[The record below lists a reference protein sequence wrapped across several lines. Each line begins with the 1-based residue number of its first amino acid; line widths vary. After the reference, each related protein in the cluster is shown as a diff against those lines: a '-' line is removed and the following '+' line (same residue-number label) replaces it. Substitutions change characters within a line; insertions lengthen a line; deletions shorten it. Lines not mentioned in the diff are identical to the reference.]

1 MTDEEVQ
8 ALQNE
13 LKATQGELETTRTE
27 LENVKAE
34 KEALASDKETL
45 RVESATLAGEL
56 ETKAAAITELESALG
71 GLEQAIGERDSE
83 IVTQKQE
90 TVESVEKVTSLQEG
104 LNLAVSAYK
113 TAVAQANPA
122 VPGELITGD
131 TIEAVDQSLESSKS
145 LVSTVRASIEAE
157 IASGKVPAGA
167 PPRTPPDL
175 ESLSPREKINYAITK
190 SR

>member
-13 LKATQGELETTRTE
+13 LETIKTE
-27 LENVKAE
+27 LEGIKAE

-45 RVESATLAGEL
+45 ASEL

-71 GLEQAIGERDSE
+71 GLEQTIGERDSE
-83 IVTQKQE
+83 IFTLKQG
-90 TVESVEKVTSLQEG
+90 TVESVEKVTSLQES

-122 VPGELITGD
+122 APGELITGD
-131 TIEAVDQSLESSKS
+131 TIEAVDQSLESAKS

-167 PPRTPPDL
+167 PPRIPSDL
-175 ESLSPREKINYAITK
+175 ESLSPREKIQYAITK
-190 SR
+190 GGRT

>member
-13 LKATQGELETTRTE
+13 LETIRTE
-27 LENVKAE
+27 LAGIKAE
-34 KEALASDKETL
+34 KEALVSDKE
-45 RVESATLAGEL
+45 TLAGEL
-56 ETKAAAITELESALG
+56 ETKAAAITELE
-71 GLEQAIGERDSE
+71 QTIGERDSE
-83 IVTQKQE
+83 IVTLKQG
-90 TVESVEKVTSLQEG
+90 TVESVEKVTSLQKS
-104 LNLAVSAYK
+104 LNLGVSAYK
-113 TAVAQANPA
+113 TAVAHANPA

>member
-8 ALQNE
+8 ALQ
-13 LKATQGELETTRTE
+13 AELETTKTE
-27 LENVKAE
+27 LETEQKARVEVEARMGEVSGAIAE
-34 KEALASDKETL
+34 KDSH
-45 RVESATLAGEL
+45 
-56 ETKAAAITELESALG
+56 ITELE
-71 GLEQAIGERDSE
+71 QTIGERDSE
-83 IVTQKQE
+83 IVTLKQG
-90 TVESVEKVTSLQEG
+90 TVESVEKVTSLQES

-175 ESLSPREKINYAITK
+175 ESLSPREKINFAITK
-190 SR
+190 GGK

>member
-13 LKATQGELETTRTE
+13 LETIKTE
-27 LENVKAE
+27 LEGIKTE

-45 RVESATLAGEL
+45 ASEL

-71 GLEQAIGERDSE
+71 GLEQTIGERDSE
-83 IVTQKQE
+83 IVTLKQG
-90 TVESVEKVTSLQEG
+90 TVESVEKVTSLQES

-131 TIEAVDQSLESSKS
+131 TIEAVDQSLESAKS
-145 LVSTVRASIEAE
+145 LVSTVRASIGAE
-157 IASGKVPAGA
+157 IASGRVPAGA
-167 PPRTPPDL
+167 PARTAPDL
-175 ESLSPREKINYAITK
+175 ESLSPREKIQYAITK
-190 SR
+190 GGK

>member
-13 LKATQGELETTRTE
+13 LETIKTE
-27 LENVKAE
+27 LEGIKAE

-45 RVESATLAGEL
+45 ASEL

-71 GLEQAIGERDSE
+71 GLEQTIGERDSE
-83 IVTQKQE
+83 IFTLKQG
-90 TVESVEKVTSLQEG
+90 TVESVEKVTSLQES

-122 VPGELITGD
+122 APGELITGD
-131 TIEAVDQSLESSKS
+131 TIEAVDQSLESAKS

-167 PPRTPPDL
+167 PPRIPPDL
-175 ESLSPREKINYAITK
+175 ESLSPREKIQYAITK
-190 SR
+190 GGK

>member
-1 MTDEEVQ
+1 MTKKKMTDEEVQ

-13 LKATQGELETTRTE
+13 LETIKTE
-27 LENVKAE
+27 LEGIKAE
-34 KEALASDKETL
+34 KEALVSDKETL
-45 RVESATLAGEL
+45 ASEL

-71 GLEQAIGERDSE
+71 GLEQTIGERDSE
-83 IVTQKQE
+83 IFTLKQG
-90 TVESVEKVTSLQEG
+90 TVESVEKVTSLQES

-131 TIEAVDQSLESSKS
+131 TIEAVDQSLESAKS

-167 PPRTPPDL
+167 PPRIPPDL
-175 ESLSPREKINYAITK
+175 ESLSPREKIQYAITK
-190 SR
+190 GGRT

>member
-13 LKATQGELETTRTE
+13 LETIRTE
-27 LENVKAE
+27 LEGIKAE
-34 KEALASDKETL
+34 KEALATELEVALGD
-45 RVESATLAGEL
+45 L
-56 ETKAAAITELESALG
+56 ETKAAAITELELSESSLRQTIATK
-71 GLEQAIGERDSE
+71 DSE
-83 IVTQKQE
+83 IVTLKQG
-90 TVESVEKVTSLQEG
+90 TVESDVIVSEAKQSLA
-104 LNLAVSAYK
+104 NAVSAYK

>member
-13 LKATQGELETTRTE
+13 LKATQGELETTKTE
-27 LENVKAE
+27 LEGIKAE

-56 ETKAAAITELESALG
+56 ETKAAAITELE
-71 GLEQAIGERDSE
+71 QAIGERDSE
-83 IVTQKQE
+83 IVTFKQG
-90 TVESVEKVTSLQEG
+90 TVESVEKVTSLQES

-113 TAVAQANPA
+113 TAVAQANLA

-167 PPRTPPDL
+167 PARIAPDL
-175 ESLSPREKINYAITK
+175 ESLSPREKIQYAITK

>member
-13 LKATQGELETTRTE
+13 LETIKTE
-27 LENVKAE
+27 LEGIKAE
-34 KEALASDKETL
+34 KEALASDKE
-45 RVESATLAGEL
+45 SLASEL

-71 GLEQAIGERDSE
+71 GLEQTIGERDSE
-83 IVTQKQE
+83 IFTLKQG
-90 TVESVEKVTSLQEG
+90 TVESVEKVTSLKES

-122 VPGELITGD
+122 APGELITGD
-131 TIEAVDQSLESSKS
+131 TIEAVDQSLESAKS

-157 IASGKVPAGA
+157 ITSGKVPAGA
-167 PPRTPPDL
+167 PPRIPPDL

-190 SR
+190 GGRT